1 VLLAGALAV
10 TALTFTGGGAIAGA
24 ATASGPAGT
33 TSAQPAPTTHS
44 SSRSLCRR
52 PAAADRVVITR
63 KMPSGRARSVKV
75 TGVRRVRSLARAVC
89 ALPRLPVGTQC
100 PAIAAGFHRL
110 VFTAGRRKFSAV
122 TVQNAGCQ
130 LVTGLK
136 TVRQADKPHFWKV
149 IRNLMSRR
157 S

>member
-1 VLLAGALAV
+1 MLLAGALAV
-10 TALTFTGGGAIAGA
+10 AALTFTGAVAGA
-24 ATASGPAGT
+24 ATVSGPAGT
-33 TSAQPAPTTHS
+33 ASAQPAPATHS
-44 SSRSLCRR
+44 SSRNLCRR
-52 PAAADRVVITR
+52 SASADRVVITR
-63 KMPSGRARSVKV
+63 KTPSARPRSVTV
-75 TGVRRVRSLARAVC
+75 AGVRRVRSLARAVC

-136 TVRQADKPHFWKV
+136 TVRQADKPHFWKL
-149 IRNLMSRR
+149 IKNLMGPR